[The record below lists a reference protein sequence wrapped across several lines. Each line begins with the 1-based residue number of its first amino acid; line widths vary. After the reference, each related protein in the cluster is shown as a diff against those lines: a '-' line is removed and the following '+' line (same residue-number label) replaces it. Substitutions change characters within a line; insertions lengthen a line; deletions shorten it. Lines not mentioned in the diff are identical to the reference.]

1 MPVSNDL
8 TDSDINNFAFDL
20 ALQRIFREMLETQ
33 DEDASPTLVQ
43 QRAKMMAHSISG
55 WNPPTG

>member
-8 TDSDINNFAFDL
+8 TDADLNNLAFDL
-20 ALQRIFREMLETQ
+20 ALQRVFREMLEQ
-33 DEDASPTLVQ
+33 DEEASPTVVQ
-43 QRAKMMAHSISG
+43 QIAKVMAHSVSG

>member
-8 TDSDINNFAFDL
+8 TEADFNKLAFDL
-20 ALQRIFREMLETQ
+20 ALQRVFREMLEQ
-33 DEDASPTLVQ
+33 DEDASPTVVQ
-43 QRAKMMAHSISG
+43 QRAKMMAHMVSG